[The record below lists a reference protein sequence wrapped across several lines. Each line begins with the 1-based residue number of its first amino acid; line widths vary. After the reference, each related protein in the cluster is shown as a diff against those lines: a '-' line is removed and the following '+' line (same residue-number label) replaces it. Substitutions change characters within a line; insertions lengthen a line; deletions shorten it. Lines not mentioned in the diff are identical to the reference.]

1 MRGRGAGGARHAEQ
15 LKSSQDLRLLEAGT
29 SATADPNLIDRA
41 NPRPDPA
48 GKPQRLRGKLPRR
61 IAPWGPFQQPF
72 PVHHPGSRIQI
83 ITTPSIPSSDWCHRC
98 HHDSFSDPGSRG
110 NQGGAGAGWPLEA
123 RLPCALQKGE
133 PASYLFPTPVAAS
146 LPGPTAFPLP
156 PQTAGSASPTSAT
169 PRLGGAHPSYL
180 TAVAGASECSYWG
193 RGEREAGTGGKLAPL
208 IGQRRRHSQLE
219 GFCGLTLLASEP
231 TSEESL

>member
-1 MRGRGAGGARHAEQ
+1 MTASATPGAGVTR
-15 LKSSQDLRLLEAGT
+15 AG
-29 SATADPNLIDRA
+29 
-41 NPRPDPA
+41 
-48 GKPQRLRGKLPRR
+48 
-61 IAPWGPFQQPF
+61 
-72 PVHHPGSRIQI
+72 
-83 ITTPSIPSSDWCHRC
+83 
-98 HHDSFSDPGSRG
+98 
-110 NQGGAGAGWPLEA
+110 QGLGGLWEA

>member
-15 LKSSQDLRLLEAGT
+15 LNSSQDLRLLEAGT

-110 NQGGAGAGWPLEA
+110 NQGGAGAGWPL
-123 RLPCALQKGE
+123 G
-133 PASYLFPTPVAAS
+133 STPSLRSAEGRAS
-146 LPGPTAFPLP
+146 LLPVPHSCRRLAAWPYSFPAP
-156 PQTAGSASPTSAT
+156 AANS
-169 PRLGGAHPSYL
+169 
-180 TAVAGASECSYWG
+180 W
-193 RGEREAGTGGKLAPL
+193 ER
-208 IGQRRRHSQLE
+208 ISHQRHS
-219 GFCGLTLLASEP
+219 SP
-231 TSEESL
+231 RRSPP